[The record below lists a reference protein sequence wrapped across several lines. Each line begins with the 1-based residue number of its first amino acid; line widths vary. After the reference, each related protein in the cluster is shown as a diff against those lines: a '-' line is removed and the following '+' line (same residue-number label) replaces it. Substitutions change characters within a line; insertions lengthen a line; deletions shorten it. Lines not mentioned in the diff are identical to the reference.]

1 MLDYMSGES
10 ESDLIWNYMYI
21 YISFFLWFG
30 ILLMFYGVTIVFLDK
45 FYMEPRQRQ
54 KDLLE
59 FILEHLRI

>member
-30 ILLMFYGVTIVFLDK
+30 ILLMFYDVTIVFLDK